1 MALVTYSIP
10 NLINGISQQA
20 PALRRKTQAALMDNG
35 WASVVDG
42 LQKRPPIENVAKVLT
57 STDYSESHVHA
68 INRDVSER
76 YIAVFGPTEI
86 TVFGVDGT
94 EYTVATPDGLSY
106 LPTSPSTEMRC
117 VTFDDFTFVVNTQQ
131 TMAMSG
137 VTPTAPAPQGFFEI
151 RAANYEMDYTVS
163 ITDADGTYAVTLTTG
178 GGPPYNTTDQIAE
191 DLATADTLATVDVDF
206 ESPARVA
213 TVNGSAPTTAAAD
226 DDLEDLL
233 DLEAVDSYTI
243 TRDGNTVHIINDSGN
258 DFQIDVTDGNAD
270 VAILASKDS
279 VEFFTDLPTRA
290 VHDVSLEVSSTP
302 EGGDAYWVKF
312 ERPDAATGIG
322 EGQWIES
329 VDPTIDNS
337 FDASTMPHVL
347 VRRFDDGVGTITGTP
362 NAAYFSFE
370 EWTWSDRLV
379 GDLNSNPNPS
389 LIGAKARDI
398 FFFRDRLGI
407 LTSSDIVLS
416 ESGFYENFF
425 RTTVTVLVDSDVLD
439 LAISDNQAAELY
451 WAVPDEQDLILFSD
465 QTQYVLESSGPL
477 TPGSASV
484 RATTRYEANR
494 RARPQLVGD
503 RVIFGQQNGSYVGL
517 REYRLDPNTQ
527 KRMAEEITGH
537 VDQYIDGNLKD
548 MTASAQQRAL
558 VVATSGSRYVYLY
571 QWFDQG
577 EQRLQAAWSRWDL
590 GLGDFLLGL
599 RFIDTTLYFVS
610 QRSDGVYLEKI
621 ETDPGRQDDDS
632 GIVFHLDRRVG
643 IGDVVRVYDSGTDTT
658 TITLP
663 YPCDEGPAVVVPGPP
678 DCLDSCGDPD
688 FSGTY
693 YHIERCTD
701 GVEPPVYVQ
710 GDEFAVDDVFLR
722 NSICYK
728 VNSTTE
734 ANPPL
739 TSVLRL
745 ADVTSK
751 DDCPACVV
759 SEDPDVGP
767 PPLLATSYL
776 RMARCEDDSMGEYSI
791 PEQIMGLPT
800 GDDLTKIYKLD
811 GVCYYVTNNRESS
824 PSDPLFPVHQ
834 ADQYDDCVSCE
845 AVCTECATQ
854 PEDPVVTGHTDTDT
868 SCCSPLGNATYDTYS
883 RNADPFGDG
892 NACLWSWYVA
902 AQGAAYSAIDV
913 YYASGNT
920 TWPGSANMIAQS
932 MDAGKWYIW
941 HRASNGAAEWFEET
955 TGLSCNTGTGK
966 ISGTHNFGAADY
978 VAGGACANDCVG
990 TPTMVIDP

>member
-94 EYTVATPDGLSY
+94 EYTVATPDGLGY

-151 RAANYEMDYTVS
+151 RAANYEMDYTVT
-163 ITDADGTYAVTLTTG
+163 ITDADGVYSVTLTTG
-178 GGPPYNTTDQIAE
+178 GGPPYNTTDQIAW
-191 DLATADTLATVDVDF
+191 DLANSDSLATVDVDF

-213 TVNGSAPTTAAAD
+213 TVNGSAPATAAAD

-243 TRDGNTVHIINDSGN
+243 TRDGNTVHIINNAGN

-290 VHDVSLEVSSTP
+290 VHDVSIEVSSTP

-312 ERPDAATGIG
+312 ERPEAASGIG
-322 EGQWIES
+322 EGRWIES

-370 EWTWSDRLV
+370 EWTWSDRLA

-527 KRMAEEITGH
+527 KRTAEEITGH

-621 ETDPGRQDDDS
+621 ETDPGRQDDNS

-800 GDDLTKIYKLD
+800 GDDLTKIYELD
-811 GVCYYVTNNRESS
+811 GVCYYVTNNREST
-824 PSDPLFPVHQ
+824 PSDPLFPVHT
-834 ADQYDDCVSCE
+834 ATVHDDCVDCRDVCGCNPSSGGTNPNDATVSGITGSASCT
-845 AVCTECATQ
+845 AC
-854 PEDPVVTGHTDTDT
+854 
-868 SCCSPLGNATYDTYS
+868 NAAHTYS
-883 RNADPFGDG
+883 GSSD
-892 NACLWSWYVA
+892 
-902 AQGAAYSAIDV
+902 
-913 YYASGNT
+913 
-920 TWPGSANMIAQS
+920 SANECV
-932 MDAGKWYIW
+932 WEW
-941 HRASNGAAEWFEET
+941 SNGVSGSTVKLWYAKAAITAGDDPACQTALAANEAYLQLTDHGGGVWAEKI
-955 TGLSCNTGTGK
+955 GPIACGSVSGK
-966 ISGTHNFGAADY
+966 ISFTHTFT
-978 VAGGACANDCVG
+978 VAQCVGGGACG
-990 TPTMVIDP
+990 GSPTVTVLS

>member
-94 EYTVATPDGLSY
+94 EYTVATPDGVGY

-137 VTPTAPAPQGFFEI
+137 VTPTAPSPQGFFEI
-151 RAANYEMDYTVS
+151 RAANYEMDYTVT
-163 ITDADGTYAVTLTTG
+163 ITDADGVYSVTLTTG
-178 GGPPYNTTDQIAE
+178 GGPPYNTTDQIAW
-191 DLATADTLATVDVDF
+191 DLANADSLATVDVAF

-213 TVNGSAPTTAAAD
+213 TVNGSPPTSAAAD

-243 TRDGNTVHIINDSGN
+243 TRDGNTVHIINNAGN
-258 DFQIDVTDGNAD
+258 DFQIDVTDGSAD
-270 VAILASKDS
+270 SAILASKDS

-290 VHDVSLEVSSTP
+290 VHGVSLEVSSTP

-312 ERPDAATGIG
+312 ERPDAASGIG

-527 KRMAEEITGH
+527 KRTAEEITGH

-739 TSVLRL
+739 TSVLRV

-834 ADQYDDCVSCE
+834 ADQYNDCG
-845 AVCTECATQ
+845 ECLA
-854 PEDPVVTGHTDTDT
+854 EMCDECDPNDAGAAPNNASVTGLT
-868 SCCSPLGNATYDTYS
+868 C
-883 RNADPFGDG
+883 
-892 NACLWSWYVA
+892 
-902 AQGAAYSAIDV
+902 
-913 YYASGNT
+913 
-920 TWPGSANMIAQS
+920 
-932 MDAGKWYIW
+932 
-941 HRASNGAAEWFEET
+941 
-955 TGLSCNTGTGK
+955 TGLSDPETATYQSATNGTPTCQWFWQGSNGSGDYVQVYLDIAKDTATLPAVLAGNCPAIDIVPGDVVVYVYAQDASNNDAFGVREKSTGFRCDPATGK
-966 ISGTHNFGAADY
+966 IWGSHTFGAN
-978 VAGGACANDCVG
+978 CFTKG
-990 TPTMVIDP
+990 TCDPAVTVTIPQ